1 MGFLSWVDRHRG
13 GAWPRPLA
21 YHIIPNSYLDNIS
34 LRSLILVV
42 YFCSNISSP
51 MYGLLFYQ
59 RTWYALPSNGEEHH
73 TLRFDTANSY
83 WCTMLGQNLDIAVL
97 SYTIN
102 ICKIV
107 DISAN
112 ISSKTS
118 VSWIHSNTRIIFTT
132 HSIHSH
138 SHPINPLSCPEVTW
152 HDNQNVSAEMI
163 PDKSWGQLQAILRL
177 EHDWLA
183 HHGKTDRSPKEE

>member
-1 MGFLSWVDRHRG
+1 MYIDHTNILLLVLDWRWFFCPGSTGTG

-83 WCTMLGQNLDIAVL
+83 WCTMLGQNLVIAVL

-107 DISAN
+107 DIFAN
-112 ISSKTS
+112 ISSKTCKLDTF
-118 VSWIHSNTRIIFTT
+118 WYKNIFFQHTPST
-132 HSIHSH
+132 ATAIQSIHWAF
-138 SHPINPLSCPEVTW
+138 P
-152 HDNQNVSAEMI
+152 
-163 PDKSWGQLQAILRL
+163 R
-177 EHDWLA
+177 
-183 HHGKTDRSPKEE
+183 

>member
-1 MGFLSWVDRHRG
+1 MVFFVLGRPAQG

-107 DISAN
+107 DIFAN
-112 ISSKTS
+112 ISSKTCKLDTF
-118 VSWIHSNTRIIFTT
+118 WYKNIFSNTL
-132 HSIHSH
+132 
-138 SHPINPLSCPEVTW
+138 HPQPQPSNQSTELSRGNMAW
-152 HDNQNVSAEMI
+152 QSKRVSRN
-163 PDKSWGQLQAILRL
+163 AIR
-177 EHDWLA
+177 
-183 HHGKTDRSPKEE
+183 